1 MEGEGR
7 RGNIQMFEVTGGRRA
22 GTEGYRQGLRG
33 RLIWGTE
40 VQVYNASL
48 PGWAGNVDL
57 GLGSQALCSIDEAY
71 CRSDFTI
78 DSIRGVVPLTSA

>member
-1 MEGEGR
+1 MWWRDVVEGEGR

-57 GLGSQALCSIDEAY
+57 GLGSQALRLSAQSIDEA
-71 CRSDFTI
+71 
-78 DSIRGVVPLTSA
+78 